1 MTMQKKIIVTAGPTR
16 ENIDPIRYLSNR
28 SSGKTGYEIAK
39 EFASRGARVRLIS
52 GPVCIDPPS
61 NTELTKVESSEQM
74 QKAVLNNY
82 DWADI
87 VIMAAA
93 VADFRPRQTAE
104 SKIKKTDA
112 KTLEFEKT
120 PDILARLGKSKKHQ
134 ILIGFALETENLAN
148 NAQQKLVEKNLDVV
162 IGNSEQAIDSEK
174 ADFIL
179 IDKKGSQEFKD
190 LTKER
195 LAIEL
200 ANRIL

>member
-1 MTMQKKIIVTAGPTR
+1 MRKNVLVTAGPTR

-39 EFASRGARVRLIS
+39 EFASRGAQVRLIS

-74 QKAVLNNY
+74 QKAVLKNY
-82 DWADI
+82 NWADI

-93 VADFRPRQTAE
+93 VADFRPQQMVDH
-104 SKIKKTDA
+104 KIKKTDT
-112 KTLEFEKT
+112 KTLELEKT
-120 PDILARLGKSKKHQ
+120 PDILARLGKNKKHQ
-134 ILIGFALETENLAN
+134 ILIGFALDTENLAH

-174 ADFIL
+174 ADFII
-179 IDKKGSQEFKD
+179 IDKKGSQELKD
-190 LTKER
+190 LTKEG
-195 LAIEL
+195 LAVEL
-200 ANRIL
+200 ANRLM